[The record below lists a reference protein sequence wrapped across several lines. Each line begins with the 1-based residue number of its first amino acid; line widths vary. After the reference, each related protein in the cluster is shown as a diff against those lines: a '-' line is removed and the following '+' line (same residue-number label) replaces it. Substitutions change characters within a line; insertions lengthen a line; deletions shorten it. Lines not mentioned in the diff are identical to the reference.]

1 MNKLLALDQAS
12 YTTGY
17 AIFEDDKLI
26 EINHF
31 DCVGDELGERLQ
43 QFRCNIDNLIDQHNI
58 TEVAF
63 EDVQLQENKGGKEV
77 GIKTY
82 KMLSEVY
89 GVLEELLVEK
99 DVSYTIIPP
108 IVWKATFKIAGKGRK
123 QEKALAQAEVLR
135 RYGLQCSEDE
145 ADAACLGTHYIIKK
159 NSEFDWS

>member
-1 MNKLLALDQAS
+1 MSKLLALDQAS

-17 AIFEDDKLI
+17 AIFEDDELI

-31 DCVGDELGERLQ
+31 DCVGDELGERLR

-63 EDVQLQENKGGKEV
+63 EDVQFQENKGGKEV

-135 RYGLQCSEDE
+135 RYGLSCSEDE

>member
-17 AIFEDDKLI
+17 AIFANDELI
-26 EINHF
+26 EVNHF
-31 DCVGDELGERLQ
+31 DCTGEELGDRLR
-43 QFRCNIDNLIDQHNI
+43 QFRCQVDNLIIQYNI
-58 TEVAF
+58 NEVVF

-77 GIKTY
+77 GIKTF

-99 DVSYTIIPP
+99 EIEYSIIPP

-123 QEKALAQAEVLR
+123 QEKQLAQAEVLQ

-145 ADAACLGTHYIIKK
+145 ADAACIGTHYIIKK